1 MASKGSQHCHALGT
15 EDESAEFTGHKYYV
29 LQLRP
34 KSLCQITPKL
44 SSLREILDLCLPF
57 SLMRLI
63 LLSRVSSQFSSL
75 CSLASMLHQS
85 SCSLHNAV
93 LCRRKKWC
101 VTPGHTVEI
110 RIDDSSM
117 GYIIDEG
124 SKLGRQSVKAS
135 DLLSMASKGNVRNE
149 TIYLLNATKP

>member
-1 MASKGSQHCHALGT
+1 
-15 EDESAEFTGHKYYV
+15 
-29 LQLRP
+29 
-34 KSLCQITPKL
+34 
-44 SSLREILDLCLPF
+44 
-57 SLMRLI
+57 MRLI
-63 LLSRVSSQFSSL
+63 LLSRVSSQSSSL

-93 LCRRKKWC
+93 LCRRKKWGI
-101 VTPGHTVEI
+101 TPGHTVEI

-135 DLLSMASKGNVRNE
+135 DLLGIASKGNVRNE
-149 TIYLLNATKP
+149 IVYLLNATKPWKVHHATTWDTKRLAFFRGVRCLIELCSWNSSTIHDTARRVLSSTQGSCLEI